1 MKILKFYIIPAIIIF
16 FLYAGCSSKSH
27 GPAEKAFAITDDTG
41 AVITFSGVPRK
52 VISLAPSLT
61 EMIFSLGAG
70 DKLAG
75 NTIYCTY
82 PPEAK
87 LKEKVG
93 DLITVDYEKI
103 LSLKPDLILISV
115 EGNVKDTYNR
125 LKELGF
131 KVMVSNPRNFEGI
144 KKTYSQLGTVLDKKR
159 SADSTIYS
167 WDKRYALIRQKLQDQ
182 KRPSGMFIVGLNPL
196 MLAGKNTF
204 INEILTSA
212 GINNIANDQPVNYP
226 LFSREEILL
235 RNPDYIIT
243 TGHASGDARQIR
255 ANYREWSTVSAVKN
269 NNIILVDED
278 RFLRPG
284 PRFIDALE
292 ELYGKLYADNTA
304 R

>member
-1 MKILKFYIIPAIIIF
+1 MKILKFYVIPVIILL
-16 FLYAGCSSKSH
+16 FLYSGCSSDSH
-27 GPAEKAFAITDDTG
+27 RPAGKAFTITDDCG
-41 AVITFSGVPRK
+41 AVITFSAVPRK

-75 NTIYCTY
+75 NTVYCTY

-87 LKEKVG
+87 SIVKVG

-131 KVMVSNPRNFEGI
+131 RVMVSNPRNFEGI

-159 SADSTIYS
+159 SADSAIYS
-167 WDKRYALIRQKLQDQ
+167 WNKRYALIRQKLQNQ
-182 KRPSGMFIVGLNPL
+182 QRPSGMFIVGLNPL

-204 INEILTSA
+204 INEILSSA

-255 ANYREWSTVSAVKN
+255 TNYREWSTVSAVKN

-284 PRFIDALE
+284 PRFMDALE
-292 ELYGKLYADNTA
+292 ELYGKLYADKNA